1 MTETRISGTSAAHAR
16 RRSRAATRRGG
27 GGAGGGAVVRA
38 GLYGFKPWFAERL
51 AGVRWFLVRRSISP
65 NTISLCGVGF
75 GALAGLSLA
84 TLSVGAVR
92 GLVVGALL
100 VARLG
105 CANLDGG
112 VARELGFGDG
122 GSARRFG
129 GVVNELGDRCAELA
143 ALAGC
148 AGLVGTPGWLL
159 GVTALACS
167 APSWVSLA
175 GAAAGAPRVQ
185 GGPVGKTERCLL
197 LVVIAAIGHVVPVLY
212 VLGVGS
218 ALTAVV
224 RVVRVRSLL
233 VVSTE
238 GTTS

>member
-1 MTETRISGTSAAHAR
+1 MTETRISGTSGTPAAHAR
-16 RRSRAATRRGG
+16 RRSRAATGRGG
-27 GGAGGGAVVRA
+27 GGSVVRA
-38 GLYGFKPWFAERL
+38 GLYGLKPWFADRL
-51 AGVRWFLVRRSISP
+51 AVVRRFLVRHSISP
-65 NTISLCGVGF
+65 NTISFCGVGF

-84 TLSVGAVR
+84 TLSVGVVR
-92 GLVVGALL
+92 GLVVAALL

-112 VARELGFGDG
+112 VARELRSG
-122 GSARRFG
+122 GVGSTRRFG
-129 GVVNELGDRCAELA
+129 GVVNELGDRCAELT

-148 AGLVGTPGWLL
+148 AALVGTPEWLL

-175 GAAAGAPRVQ
+175 GAAAGAQRVQ

-197 LVVIAAIGHVVPVLY
+197 LVVIAAFGHVIPVLY
-212 VLGVGS
+212 VLGAGS
-218 ALTAVV
+218 ALTALV
-224 RVVRVRSLL
+224 RVARVRSLL
-233 VVSTE
+233 VVSPE

>member
-1 MTETRISGTSAAHAR
+1 
-16 RRSRAATRRGG
+16 
-27 GGAGGGAVVRA
+27 VRH
-38 GLYGFKPWFAERL
+38 
-51 AGVRWFLVRRSISP
+51 SISP
-65 NTISLCGVGF
+65 NTISFCGVGF

-84 TLSVGAVR
+84 TMSVGAVR
-92 GLVVGALL
+92 GLVVAALL

-105 CANLDGG
+105 CANLDGS
-112 VARELGFGDG
+112 VARELEAGRVGRGHVGDG
-122 GSARRFG
+122 NGSARRFG

-148 AGLVGTPGWLL
+148 AGAAVGGMPGWWLL

-212 VLGVGS
+212 VLGIGS
-218 ALTAVV
+218 GLTAVV

-233 VVSTE
+233 MVSTE